1 VRHEEIGRVV
11 GQVVA
16 GEQQGAVGVARQVGE
31 RHRDGAA
38 GAGVHGQRGGPFQRP
53 VRGRERDRDEHGRV
67 VTGEDAAEQLVVH
80 AEEPRPG
87 R

>member
-1 VRHEEIGRVV
+1 MRHEEIGRVV

-53 VRGRERDRDEHGRV
+53 VRGGERDRDEHGRV

-80 AEEPRPG
+80 AEELRPG

>member
-1 VRHEEIGRVV
+1 MRHEEIGRVV

-16 GEQQGAVGVARQVGE
+16 GEQQGAVRVARQVGE
-31 RHRDGAA
+31 RHGDRAA

-53 VRGRERDRDEHGRV
+53 VRGGERDRDEHGRV

-80 AEEPRPG
+80 AEERRPG